1 MQHII
6 VKNLSLYGGDWADME
21 KRKTFLINFAYYAV
35 YTLIVYTVLRYGFKL
50 VAPFAIGFIVAYL
63 LKSPISFFSRKLKAP
78 RKPVALLTVLLFY
91 GIIGSLIAL
100 LGMKLVGGITGFMSR
115 LPQLYESYAVPYLA
129 QVMGN
134 VEDILYQM
142 DDGFMA
148 AVSGLGTQMLSSLG
162 NMVSKLSGSAI
173 SFVSSFAAS
182 LPGLFINLVLMI
194 ISSFF
199 IAGDYEKL
207 RDFCMKQLSDSSREL
222 FTTIKEYVV
231 GTLWVCI
238 RSYALIMTITFTEL
252 SIGLSI
258 VKIDHAVLVAAC
270 IAVFDVLPV
279 LGTGGIMIPWV
290 VLTAIRGNF
299 GLALG
304 LLLVYIVVTVIRNII
319 EPKIVGGQLGLHPV
333 VTLASMYA
341 GVRLV
346 GGIGLFGFP
355 IGLSLLRYLNEKGV
369 VKVFK

>member
-1 MQHII
+1 
-6 VKNLSLYGGDWADME
+6 ME

-35 YTLIVYTVLRYGFKL
+35 YAAIVYTVLRFGFKL
-50 VAPFAIGFIVAYL
+50 VAPFVIGFIVAYL
-63 LKSPISFFSRKLKAP
+63 LKSPISFFSRKLKIP
-78 RKPVALLTVLLFY
+78 RKPTALLTVLLFY
-91 GIIGSLIAL
+91 AVIGSLIAL
-100 LGMKLVGGITGFMSR
+100 LSIKLVGGVTGFFGR
-115 LPQLYESYAVPYLA
+115 LPEIYENFAVPYLS

-134 VEDILYQM
+134 VEAILYQM
-142 DDGFMA
+142 DDSFVA
-148 AVSGLGTQMLSSLG
+148 AVNGVGGQVLSSLG
-162 NMVSKLSGSAI
+162 DMVSKLSGAAI

-182 LPGLFINLVLMI
+182 LPGLFVNLVLMI

-207 RDFCMKQLSDSSREL
+207 RDFCMKQLSDGSREL
-222 FTTIKEYVV
+222 FNQIKEYVV
-231 GTLWVCI
+231 GTLLVCI
-238 RSYALIMTITFTEL
+238 RSYAIIMTITFTEL

-258 VKIDHAVLVAAC
+258 LKIDYAILVAAC

-279 LGTGGIMIPWV
+279 LGTGGVMIPWV
-290 VLTAIRGNF
+290 VLTAVRGNF

-304 LLLVYIVVTVIRNII
+304 LLVVYIIVTVIRNII

-341 GVRLV
+341 GVRLL

-355 IGLSLLRYLNEKGV
+355 IGLSLLRHLNDHGV
-369 VKVFK
+369 IHIFKD

>member
-1 MQHII
+1 M
-6 VKNLSLYGGDWADME
+6 GDLADME

-35 YTLIVYTVLRYGFKL
+35 YTLIVYTVLRYGFRL
-50 VAPFAIGFIVAYL
+50 VAPFVIGFIVAYL

-91 GIIGSLIAL
+91 AVIGSLIAL
-100 LGMKLVGGITGFMSR
+100 LSVKLVGGITGFMSR
-115 LPQLYESYAVPYLA
+115 LPSIYENYAVPYLA

-134 VEDILYQM
+134 IESVLYEM
-142 DDGFMA
+142 DDSLVA
-148 AVSGLGTQMLSSLG
+148 AVNGMGSQVLSSLG

-207 RDFCMKQLSDSSREL
+207 RDFCMKQLSDHSREL

-258 VKIDHAVLVAAC
+258 LKLNHAILIAAC

-279 LGTGGIMIPWV
+279 LGTGGVMIPWI
-290 VLTAIRGNF
+290 VLSAVRGNF

-304 LLLVYIVVTVIRNII
+304 LLVVYIVVTIIRNII

-341 GVRLV
+341 GVRLL

-355 IGLSLLRYLNEKGV
+355 IGLSLLCYLNDHGV
-369 VKVFK
+369 IKILKR